1 MVDKN
6 SAFADVVLAHA
17 HITRLEIDIA
27 ADEHGLALVLAV
39 LRVIALPS
47 LRHIV
52 LRIVGEHLKEE
63 YKPFPKPSHLR
74 GAIDG
79 LGLPPSPNLWR
90 IPTHVVDNLETLKVL
105 FVQVKYVHTGDM
117 FRAVFS
123 EAERNGVL
131 SIVPHHVFKHDPP
144 EEQGPWGTRV
154 RGVARGQIA
163 HWRG

>member
-6 SAFADVVLAHA
+6 SAVADVVLAHA

-39 LRVIALPS
+39 LGVIALPS

-52 LRIVGEHLKEE
+52 LRIVGEHLKDE
-63 YKPFPKPSHLR
+63 YKPFPKPMHLR

-79 LGLPPSPNLWR
+79 LGLPLSPNLWR
-90 IPTHVVDNLETLKVL
+90 VPPHVVDTLETLKVQ
-105 FVQVKYVHTGDM
+105 FVKIKYVHTGDI

-123 EAERNGVL
+123 EAERKGIL
-131 SIVPHHVFKHDPP
+131 CIAPHHVFQRDPP
-144 EEQGPWGTRV
+144 KEQRTWGTRV
-154 RGVARGQIA
+154 RGVARGQLA
-163 HWRG
+163 RWRS